1 MIHSPLS
8 DPYATG
14 SLRSNY
20 LAKQYL
26 CRFLYHSICHL
37 GQCLI
42 LKISLLVAG
51 SLLQGEKWESQSSVP
66 TGFWW
71 SLATAIIHHFILY
84 ASKII
89 WVTLIIGA
97 INSLDPIICCLVQ
110 FLLLSGKISTSCFW
124 MHVQNILVY
133 VCVSKFCLYHKQI
146 YIWNL
151 TSNYL

>member
-1 MIHSPLS
+1 MIHSSLS

-14 SLRSNY
+14 SLTSNY

-84 ASKII
+84 VSKII

-97 INSLDPIICCLVQ
+97 INSLDPVICCRVQ

-133 VCVSKFCLYHKQI
+133 VCVSKFCLDHEQI